1 MMGNTSGYLR
11 VLRRGLRGS
20 HPLIRRTDRVEARLA
35 VVVLV
40 LLLAA
45 IPLAGWAGARTWD
58 TQSALAVQQTA
69 ERTLVTAT
77 TQAPAETTD
86 VTVGELAMT
95 ASAAAPATWMWGDEK
110 RRGDVTVDYGT
121 PAGAD
126 VQIWVDPDGEQ
137 ALAPLSATSAK
148 ISSVLAGVALWCAA
162 ALLAAA
168 VFGYGRWRLD
178 RTRRREWSREIA
190 AFLGST
196 SSH

>member
-1 MMGNTSGYLR
+1 MMRNTSGYLR
-11 VLRRGLRGS
+11 VLRRGLRGR
-20 HPLIRRTDRVEARLA
+20 HPLIRRTDRAEARLA
-35 VVVLV
+35 VAV
-40 LLLAA
+40 LLLVLAT
-45 IPLAGWAGARTWD
+45 IPLAGWVGARTWD

-69 ERTLVTAT
+69 ERTLVTAK
-77 TQAPAETTD
+77 TQAAAETADATA
-86 VTVGELAMT
+86 GELTMV
-95 ASAAAPATWMWGDEK
+95 ASASAPATWAWGDEK

-126 VQIWVDPDGEQ
+126 VQIWVDPNGEQ

-148 ISSVLAGVALWCAA
+148 ISSVLVGLSLWFAA

-178 RTRRREWSREIA
+178 RTRNREWSREIA

>member
-1 MMGNTSGYLR
+1 MMRNTSGYLR
-11 VLRRGLRGS
+11 VLRRGLRGR
-20 HPLIRRTDRVEARLA
+20 HPLIRRTDRAEARLA
-35 VVVLV
+35 VAV
-40 LLLAA
+40 LLLVLAT
-45 IPLAGWAGARTWD
+45 IPLAGWVGARTWD

-69 ERTLVTAT
+69 ERTLVTAK
-77 TQAPAETTD
+77 TQAAAETADATA
-86 VTVGELAMT
+86 GELTMVAA
-95 ASAAAPATWMWGDEK
+95 ASAPATWAWGDEK

-126 VQIWVDPDGEQ
+126 VQIWVDPNGEQ

-148 ISSVLAGVALWCAA
+148 ISSVLVGLSLWFAA

-178 RTRRREWSREIA
+178 RTRNREWSREIA

>member
-1 MMGNTSGYLR
+1 MMRNTSGYLR
-11 VLRRGLRGS
+11 VLRRGLRGR
-20 HPLIRRTDRVEARLA
+20 HPLIRRTDRAEARLA
-35 VVVLV
+35 VAV
-40 LLLAA
+40 LLLVLAT
-45 IPLAGWAGARTWD
+45 IPLAGWVGARTWD
-58 TQSALAVQQTA
+58 IQSALAVQQTA
-69 ERTLVTAT
+69 ERTLVTAK
-77 TQAPAETTD
+77 TQAAAETTD
-86 VTVGELAMT
+86 ATAGELTMV
-95 ASAAAPATWMWGDEK
+95 ASASAPATWAWGDEK

-126 VQIWVDPDGEQ
+126 VQIWVDPNGEQ

-148 ISSVLAGVALWCAA
+148 ISSVLVGLSLWFAA

-178 RTRRREWSREIA
+178 RTRNREWSREIA